1 MRATSALESLLRRDR
16 LVVIVALVAVIVACW
31 AYVLTGAGM
40 NMSPLQTTA
49 MIGAPGMTGDA
60 PSGVDMPE
68 MDMPGTDRSAMPDMD
83 MPGMDE
89 ADTPGVD
96 EDEMPGMAMG
106 ERAAGRMS
114 DLAGAAMAPAAWTSG
129 YAVLMFFM
137 WWIMMMAMMLPS
149 AAPMILLFAI
159 INRKQRDKG
168 APYVPTG
175 VFAAGY
181 LLVWGAFSLV
191 AVSAQWGLER
201 SGLLSSAMASTSVLL
216 GAALLI
222 AAGIYQLTPLKHACL
237 RHCRSPFAFIIQHW
251 RPGDRGALRMGI
263 EHGAFCT
270 GCCWFLM
277 ALLFYGGIMNLY
289 WIAGLAL
296 YVLLEKTI
304 PAGHWLGRIAGVVL
318 IAWGGALLL
327 VVVP

>member
-1 MRATSALESLLRRDR
+1 MHVTPTLERVLRRDR
-16 LVVIVALVAVIVACW
+16 LVVITALLLVIVACW
-31 AYVLTGAGM
+31 AYVLAGAGM
-40 NMSPLQTTA
+40 DMSSLETTA
-49 MIGAPGMTGDA
+49 LTGAPGMAETDDA
-60 PSGVDMPE
+60 PPPVD
-68 MDMPGTDRSAMPDMD
+68 T
-83 MPGMDE
+83 
-89 ADTPGVD
+89 
-96 EDEMPGMAMG
+96 PGMAMG
-106 ERAAGRMS
+106 EGAGERMS
-114 DLAGAAMAPAAWTSG
+114 DLAMAAMAPAAWTPG

-149 AAPMILLFAI
+149 AAPMILLFAV

-175 VFAAGY
+175 IFAAGY

-191 AVSAQWGLER
+191 AVSAQWALER
-201 SGLLSSAMASTSVLL
+201 SGLLSSTMASTSVLL
-216 GAALLI
+216 GAGLLI
-222 AAGIYQLTPLKHACL
+222 AAGVYQLTPLKHACL
-237 RHCRSPFAFIIQHW
+237 RHCRSPFAFITLHW
-251 RPGDRGALRMGI
+251 RLGGLGALRMGI

-277 ALLFYGGIMNLY
+277 VLLFYGGIMNLL
-289 WIAGLAL
+289 WIVGLAL